1 MRLFYL
7 SYVNGLALSSLS
19 QSISLRALAHLCEL
33 GITLQVQV
41 QALELQENGH

>member
-33 GITLQVQV
+33 GITLQV
-41 QALELQENGH
+41 ALELQENGH